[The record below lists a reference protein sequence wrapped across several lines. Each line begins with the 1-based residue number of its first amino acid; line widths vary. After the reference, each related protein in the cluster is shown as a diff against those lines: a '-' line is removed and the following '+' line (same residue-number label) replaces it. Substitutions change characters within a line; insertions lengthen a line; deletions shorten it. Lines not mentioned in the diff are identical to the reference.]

1 MPFLQHFLCAQFAAC
16 QMLEKD
22 FPKIFPISNHKFR
35 CYKELRNPKI
45 LNLPGAKDGETRPP
59 FCPNITIPCRR
70 SI

>member
-1 MPFLQHFLCAQFAAC
+1 
-16 QMLEKD
+16 MLEKD

-35 CYKELRNPKI
+35 CYKELRNQKI